1 MISDIIRTLVLQ
13 VYCLRW
19 FSGYAKDDFDLTFDR
34 TVQSFAEATLHQ
46 HLTDFTIS
54 FWVKVSSE
62 DLESGTV
69 LSYAVG
75 DDGNL
80 IHFQVPRKIF
90 DRHPFRFD
98 FLEIL

>member
-1 MISDIIRTLVLQ
+1 MRSHIIRTLLLQ
-13 VYCLRW
+13 VYCLLW
-19 FSGYAKDDFDLTFDR
+19 FSGYTKDDFDLVFDR
-34 TVQSFAEATLHQ
+34 TVQSFAESTLHQ

-80 IHFQVPRKIF
+80 INFQFSRKIF
-90 DRHPFRFD
+90 VLYPFLLLVLF
-98 FLEIL
+98 